1 MFARRLTY
9 GEQNGIHVH
18 PRSVRSAAYR
28 VASRKGYAVGDTL
41 AEGQKLERGG
51 SLTSNNGAYTLTL
64 QDDGNL
70 VLAARG
76 QAVWATGTDGQ
87 DVVRAEV
94 QSDGNFVL
102 YTPDKPVW
110 HSDTQG
116 AEDVKLVLQDDRN
129 LVLYAKDSAAW
140 SSKTETSEG
149 PPPAPEADAPEVAV
163 APAAVEPATPAPAAP
178 PPPAVRT
185 YTVVSGDTL
194 WAISERFYGDGS
206 KYQVIA
212 DASGVANPD
221 LIHPGQVLTIP

>member
-1 MFARRLTY
+1 MA
-9 GEQNGIHVH
+9 
-18 PRSVRSAAYR
+18 
-28 VASRKGYAVGDTL
+28 DTL
-41 AEGQKLERGG
+41 TEGQKLVKGG

-76 QAVWATGTDGQ
+76 QAVWSTGTNGQ

-94 QSDGNFVL
+94 QTDGNFVL
-102 YTPDKPVW
+102 YTPEKPVW
-110 HSDTQG
+110 HTDTKG
-116 AEDVKLVLQDDRN
+116 AKDAKLVLQDDRN
-129 LVLYAKDSAAW
+129 VVLYAKDGPAW
-140 SSKTETSEG
+140 SSKTDTTEP
-149 PPPAPEADAPEVAV
+149 PPPAPEAEAETPAV
-163 APAAVEPATPAPAAP
+163 APAAEEAPAPAAEPAPPPPPP
-178 PPPAVRT
+178 PPPAART

-212 DASGVANPD
+212 DASGISNPD